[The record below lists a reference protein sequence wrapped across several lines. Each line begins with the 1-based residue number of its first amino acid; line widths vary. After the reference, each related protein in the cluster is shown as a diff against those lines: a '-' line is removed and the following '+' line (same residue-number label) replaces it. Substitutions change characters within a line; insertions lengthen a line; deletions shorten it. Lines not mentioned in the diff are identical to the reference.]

1 MVGINRFAFE
11 ILWGNQ
17 IGQLF
22 NDSVHSIYYL
32 VLRFMLDILGIFIR
46 LIYCVFTLEFFQISE
61 RTSFISFIFN
71 GKATDQ
77 TLFLSV
83 LFFTTAKS
91 YYWLLSVRDQI
102 NINYFDRFVCWDYLF
117 IAHNSVF
124 FPHNDVKCSTSIWA
138 HHFMPIVVG
147 MNEIVLLVTIR
158 VTQASLLILL
168 NADLEMCP

>member
-1 MVGINRFAFE
+1 MIGISCFVFE
-11 ILWGNQ
+11 IFGGNQ
-17 IGQLF
+17 ISQLF
-22 NDSVHSIYYL
+22 NDSVHSICYL

-46 LIYCVFTLEFFQISE
+46 LIYCVFTLGFFQISE

-102 NINYFDRFVCWDYLF
+102 NINYFDRFVC
-117 IAHNSVF
+117 
-124 FPHNDVKCSTSIWA
+124 
-138 HHFMPIVVG
+138 
-147 MNEIVLLVTIR
+147 
-158 VTQASLLILL
+158 
-168 NADLEMCP
+168 